1 MLVTPNPTIGT
12 WFERFMR
19 GNKNQT
25 RSIKIQS
32 FGLSG
37 EVAHTVLEYLE
48 EYWVRIKPYYQK
60 KKIKDMVMFV
70 IMEYWGGLIE
80 EYSMLLLLKVILYF
94 WEETRQHKTPQMML
108 TLKESFEVET

>member
-1 MLVTPNPTIGT
+1 MRYSVSYVNIWIAGVLRLGLATLASSYRKMLVTPNPTIGT
-12 WFERFMR
+12 WFESFMR

-48 EYWVRIKPYYQK
+48 EYWVRIKP
-60 KKIKDMVMFV
+60 
-70 IMEYWGGLIE
+70 
-80 EYSMLLLLKVILYF
+80 
-94 WEETRQHKTPQMML
+94 H
-108 TLKESFEVET
+108 